1 MRPELRRIETALA
14 QLDRNPREQRNYRET
29 KLPLRQEARN
39 PSFALA
45 KPISLP
51 PTQLSPSRLPQSQL
65 SQSQLSQSRLS
76 QSRLSQSQ
84 LSQSQ
89 LSQSQKTP
97 TVSFP
102 QPYQS
107 QLTTLPRL
115 QSAQISK
122 HRHGANPALA
132 TNLLKEIEEITMN
145 WQQELKKVLIAIQDL
160 YLEGP
165 IVDGWLESQSPLPD
179 RPDSP
184 LSSLSLEHS
193 NSSYRPGYRLC
204 GLDENGRLW
213 SRTCPPEQVA
223 GVSVAISRYQK
234 LRQLL
239 KTKQTLENR
248 LSNLA
253 ETLVMVHGKL
263 KEEV

>member
-1 MRPELRRIETALA
+1 MRPELQRIETALA
-14 QLDRNPREQRNYRET
+14 QLDRNPREWRNTHRGT
-29 KLPLRQEARN
+29 QLPRPQKTRN
-39 PSFALA
+39 PSFSLA
-45 KPISLP
+45 KPTQLP
-51 PTQLSPSRLPQSQL
+51 ASQLPASQLPASQLPASQSPASQLSPSQGRG
-65 SQSQLSQSRLS
+65 
-76 QSRLSQSQ
+76 
-84 LSQSQ
+84 
-89 LSQSQKTP
+89 
-97 TVSFP
+97 VSFP

-115 QSAQISK
+115 QSAQIST
-122 HRHGANPALA
+122 HRHGVNPALA
-132 TNLLKEIEEITMN
+132 TNLLKEIEEITMS
-145 WQQELKKVLIAIQDL
+145 WQRELKRVLIAIQDL

-179 RPDSP
+179 RPKSASHSLDLEQFNSP
-184 LSSLSLEHS
+184 D
-193 NSSYRPGYRLC
+193 RPGYRLC

-223 GVSVAISRYQK
+223 GVSVAIARYQK

-239 KTKQTLENR
+239 KTKQSLENR

>member
-14 QLDRNPREQRNYRET
+14 QLDRNPRERRNYRET

-45 KPISLP
+45 KPVSLP
-51 PTQLSPSRLPQSQL
+51 STQLSPSQL
-65 SQSQLSQSRLS
+65 SQSQLSPS
-76 QSRLSQSQ
+76 SQ

-89 LSQSQKTP
+89 LSPSRLSPSRLSQSQKTP
-97 TVSFP
+97 TASFP

-122 HRHGANPALA
+122 HRHGVNPALA

-145 WQQELKKVLIAIQDL
+145 WQRELKKVLIAIQDL

-179 RPDSP
+179 RADSP
-184 LSSLSLEHS
+184 SHSSSLEHS

-239 KTKQTLENR
+239 KSKQTLENR

-253 ETLVMVHGKL
+253 ETLVIVHGKL

>member
-1 MRPELRRIETALA
+1 MRPELQRIETALA
-14 QLDRNPREQRNYRET
+14 QLDRNPRELRNPRRT
-29 KLPLRQEARN
+29 QLPLQSQTRN
-39 PSFALA
+39 PSFSLA
-45 KPISLP
+45 KPVQLP
-51 PTQLSPSRLPQSQL
+51 PSQAQL
-65 SQSQLSQSRLS
+65 SQAQLSQAPSR
-76 QSRLSQSQ
+76 R
-84 LSQSQ
+84 
-89 LSQSQKTP
+89 
-97 TVSFP
+97 VSFP

-115 QSAQISK
+115 QSAQIST
-122 HRHGANPALA
+122 HRHGVNPALA
-132 TNLLKEIEEITMN
+132 TNLLKEIEEITLG
-145 WQQELKKVLIAIQDL
+145 WQRELKRVLIAIQDL

-179 RPDSP
+179 RPSSSSHSFDLERFNSP
-184 LSSLSLEHS
+184 D
-193 NSSYRPGYRLC
+193 RPGYRLC

-223 GVSVAISRYQK
+223 GVSVAIARYQK

-239 KTKQTLENR
+239 KSKQSLENR